1 MDNRKLI
8 VFECVKDIECPK
20 IFMMDGLALCE
31 TYANPANIQHRLGM
45 RDACAVM
52 ERPVVET
59 KRGRVR
65 VGQKKTKRIG
75 G

>member
-1 MDNRKLI
+1 MERKLI

-20 IFMMDGLALCE
+20 IFMEDGLALCK
-31 TYANPANIQHRLGM
+31 TYANPAAIQHRLGIK
-45 RDACAVM
+45 DACAVM

-59 KRGRVR
+59 KKSRVR
-65 VGQKKTKRIG
+65 AGQQKSKRIG